1 MQIQSLVWE
10 DPLEEDMTT
19 HSSILAWRIAWTEE
33 PGRLRSIGWQR
44 VGHDWSDWAQI
55 ANKIPES
62 LLVSWKSSNSSW
74 INISRIVA
82 SLWLFS
88 KVLKKLILKFTLV
101 FSLVLWSGG
110 FLEVLRSYF
119 QSASHSVC
127 AFNHCA
133 HCLCSLWCLIMP
145 HVYLLLAM
153 KVQSLISLRA
163 ACEIN
168 MKWSF
173 MKLLQLSSIF
183 LTVLQ
188 GSWHLLFQVG
198 CIFDNWL

>member
-1 MQIQSLVWE
+1 MNLPQVYMCSPSWTLL
-10 DPLEEDMTT
+10 PPPSPF
-19 HSSILAWRIAWTEE
+19 HPSGSSQCTSPNHPVSCIE
-33 PGRLRSIGWQR
+33 PGL
-44 VGHDWSDWAQI
+44 
-55 ANKIPES
+55 
-62 LLVSWKSSNSSW
+62 
-74 INISRIVA
+74 
-82 SLWLFS
+82 
-88 KVLKKLILKFTLV
+88 LKFTLV
-101 FSLVLWSGG
+101 FSLILWSGG
-110 FLEVLRSYF
+110 FSEVLCSYF

-133 HCLCSLWCLIMP
+133 HCLCSLWCLIMA